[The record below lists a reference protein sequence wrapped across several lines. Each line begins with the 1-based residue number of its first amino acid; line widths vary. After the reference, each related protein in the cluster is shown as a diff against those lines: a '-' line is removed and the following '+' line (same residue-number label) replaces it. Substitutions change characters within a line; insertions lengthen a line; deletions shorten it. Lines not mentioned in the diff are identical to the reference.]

1 MLVKNSTD
9 SEEVL
14 VFISITSDEKIRSPS
29 YDSRG
34 GEESLQEGVFFIR
47 LFVELLCPNKTYQIS
62 SYYVLKACR
71 KSATA
76 EAAMTRGK
84 YVVVCGKDFMFVISL
99 VSCLAWAR

>member
-1 MLVKNSTD
+1 MIQEAVKKACKKVS
-9 SEEVL
+9 S
-14 VFISITSDEKIRSPS
+14 S
-29 YDSRG
+29 YV
-34 GEESLQEGVFFIR
+34 SLSNYFAPTR
-47 LFVELLCPNKTYQIS
+47 HTK
-62 SYYVLKACR
+62 YYVLKACR